1 MKLPHITMILL
12 MILIVSKNNSGRE
25 IKKER
30 NEDGNFESIKSLA
43 DYNNK
48 NGDNII
54 DANEKNELK
63 NYKEKKKIKKQ
74 NALRIKT
81 IDMNKLMGHY
91 S

>member
-30 NEDGNFESIKSLA
+30 NEHGNFDSIKSLA

-54 DANEKNELK
+54 DTNEKN
-63 NYKEKKKIKKQ
+63 
-74 NALRIKT
+74 
-81 IDMNKLMGHY
+81 
-91 S
+91 